1 MNLNPGLFGIAIL
14 AFGAVL
20 LGLGYY
26 FSDTPVDQISD
37 SLSAR
42 FTDSTLWYIV
52 VGIAL
57 MIGGGAIAVSGKRI

>member
-37 SLSAR
+37 SLSAH